1 MLVRRVPAAMRQ
13 RLIALTAILAAALV
27 AGHDAS
33 RAAGDGPCSSAPSRG
48 NLYVQM
54 AVGGVPRSAIV
65 HVPRHARRGA
75 RLPLVLAF
83 HGAGRTGSFMAS
95 YSTLESLSDSQGF
108 ISVFPSAARPH
119 RYWALAEEDPG
130 GPQDLAF
137 IEQLLD
143 RAEAMTCVDAS
154 RVYATGISNGGG
166 MTARLGCEMSSRL
179 AAIAPVSG
187 GYSSLDPCH
196 PSRPVSVLEIHGTAD
211 KVVPYAGKPPGG
223 RGSVGGFLGQWTALD
238 GCRGSP
244 TRRGYGP
251 SSMIFSWRHCADGT
265 EVEHIKIY
273 GGGHAWPG
281 AEPPDRAPTA
291 PISAARAV
299 WNFFRGHSLS
309 GAAG

>member
-1 MLVRRVPAAMRQ
+1 MRQ

-33 RAAGDGPCSSAPSRG
+33 RAAGDSLCSSAPSRG

-154 RVYATGISNGGG
+154 RVYGTGISNGGG

-223 RGSVGGFLGQWTALD
+223 RGSVGSFLGQWTALD